1 MQTANQ
7 LPSQYSVPPVS
18 KRQEFIAFARGFAIL
33 TIVLY
38 HLLPKL
44 PLPGLLLKAVSLG
57 GSGIYIYFFVSGY
70 GLSLSSTTD
79 WLTFFRRRFAK
90 VLLPYYVAVTLIF
103 IVTLFVPIYRTDG
116 WAEYLSHI
124 VLYKMVNNSYTR
136 NLDEYLWFVSTIIQ
150 FYLIVPLL
158 SRWTDRMSAV
168 QVVVLSITISL
179 LYSLLITELGVAYMR
194 VWYSFV
200 LQYLWLFMLGIV
212 SARSKRLPLSVLIT
226 QAWYVYAIVG
236 ALSLLGVLL
245 LDHFFGRAG
254 SVFNDYFLFTGYASL
269 LVLCYQISRYGTFIG
284 RFIQWIE
291 SFSYGLYLIHMPVYR
306 LYMYATGGGSPGW
319 RDLPFI
325 FLFIFSVAIL
335 FQRLIINRLTPTR
348 PLSVNGPQP

>member
-1 MQTANQ
+1 MQVTDQ
-7 LPSQYSVPPVS
+7 LATSVNVPPVG

-44 PLPGLLLKAVSLG
+44 PLPGLLLRAISLG

-70 GLSLSSTTD
+70 GLSLSSTTN

-103 IVTLFVPIYRTDG
+103 VVTLFVPIYRTDG

-124 VLYKMVNNSYTR
+124 ALYKMVNNTYTR

-158 SRWTDRMSAV
+158 MRWVDWTPAGRV
-168 QVVVLSITISL
+168 IGLSITISL
-179 LYSLLITELGVAYMR
+179 LYSLLITELEVAYLR

-212 SARSKRLPLSVLIT
+212 IARSKRLPLPVLIT
-226 QAWYVYAIVG
+226 QTWYVYVITG
-236 ALSLLGVLL
+236 GLSLLGALW
-245 LDHFFGRAG
+245 LDYWLGRAG
-254 SVFNDYFLFTGYASL
+254 SVFNDYFLFTAYASL
-269 LVLCYQISRYGTFIG
+269 LVLCYQVSRYWTFISQFV
-284 RFIQWIE
+284 RWTE

-319 RDLPFI
+319 YDLPFI
-325 FLFIFSVAIL
+325 FLFMFGVAIL
-335 FQRLIINRLTPTR
+335 FQRLIINRLMPTR
-348 PLSVNGPQP
+348 LASVNGPPS